1 MRKTLLAL
9 GAFGST
15 SRLRGRIEA
24 LLTHGRV
31 FFPSASRSH
40 GAASAAVLLAL
51 AIGASFAPRWIAFA
65 QQDSRPTFDVAS
77 IRPSDDK
84 SPAQGRIRYN
94 PLGVDMMHVQPS
106 WVIGEAYQIPFGRV
120 SSSDPRLRDSYFAR
134 EGVRYFFDISA
145 RTDQPTSKD
154 RIRLML
160 QTLLADRF
168 KLKVHKE
175 SKIEQVYRLT
185 VGKNGVKLEEAAAG
199 GEPSVTPG
207 LDAFVFRSM
216 DMARFSG
223 IMSLLLDRPVVD
235 QTGLTKDY
243 DFTIKQ
249 SIPPGG
255 APAGAIDAS
264 SKATLRDW
272 LTGGF
277 FSDLERQAGLK
288 MESGRGA
295 VDYLFVDHMEQPSE
309 N

>member
-1 MRKTLLAL
+1 MTHREARTLLAL
-9 GAFGST
+9 GMFDRS
-15 SRLRGRIEA
+15 SSLSGRIDA
-24 LLTHGRV
+24 LLRRQRSFVPRV
-31 FFPSASRSH
+31 
-40 GAASAAVLLAL
+40 SAARVAAGIAALLAL
-51 AIGASFAPRWIAFA
+51 TVVASLSPRWIAFA

-94 PLGVDMMHVQPS
+94 PLGVDMMHVPPS
-106 WVIGEAYQIPFGRV
+106 WVIGEAYQIPFSRV
-120 SSSDPRLRDSYFAR
+120 SSSDPRLRDSYFPP

-145 RTDQPTSKD
+145 RTDQAASRD

-223 IMSLLLDRPVVD
+223 IMSSLLGRPVVD

-243 DFTIKQ
+243 DFTIKP
-249 SIPPGG
+249 SM
-255 APAGAIDAS
+255 PAAGPIDAP
-264 SKATLRDW
+264 SKGTLLDW

-277 FSDLERQAGLK
+277 SSDLEKQTGLK
-288 MESGRGA
+288 MESGRAA
-295 VDYLFVDHMEQPSE
+295 VDYLFVDRLEKPSE